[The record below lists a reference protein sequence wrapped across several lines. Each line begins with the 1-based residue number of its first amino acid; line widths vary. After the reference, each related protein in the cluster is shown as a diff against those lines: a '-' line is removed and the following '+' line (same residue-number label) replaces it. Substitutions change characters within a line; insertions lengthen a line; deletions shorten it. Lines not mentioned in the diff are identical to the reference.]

1 MAFDKKPAF
10 IKPIL
15 SKNQDD
21 DESQDGEISFPLKNG
36 ERNPVIKPSV
46 KPMQQKH
53 IFKKSIKIYGR
64 GPS

>member
-15 SKNQDD
+15 GKNQDD
-21 DESQDGEISFPLKNG
+21 DESSDQEISFPLKNG
-36 ERNPVIKPSV
+36 ERNPVVKPSV
-46 KPMQQKH
+46 KPMQQKK
-53 IFKKSIKIYGR
+53 IFKKPIKIYGR